1 MNDDADPG
9 QGERSGPSA
18 WDTALRLLGVRARSR
33 QEMLQRLERR
43 GFDPDTIDEVMAR
56 LENHRLLDDADFAA
70 QWVHSRHTH
79 SGRGRVALRHELRA
93 KGIDE
98 TTISATLSEVD
109 PEDEREIAANLVA
122 RKLTVAMAERAK
134 ADPAERDKIKRR
146 LLGMLVRRGY
156 PQSMALDVVSEAL
169 VG

>member
-1 MNDDADPG
+1 M
-9 QGERSGPSA
+9 
-18 WDTALRLLGVRARSR
+18 
-33 QEMLQRLERR
+33 
-43 GFDPDTIDEVMAR
+43 
-56 LENHRLLDDADFAA
+56 
-70 QWVHSRHTH
+70 
-79 SGRGRVALRHELRA
+79 
-93 KGIDE
+93 
-98 TTISATLSEVD
+98 D

-169 VG
+169 AG